1 MSNNKKP
8 IVHLRIFK
16 GQEML
21 YDGAG
26 NLKTPSQIVKL
37 THDTVEW
44 KNFVNNLAASGYG
57 MAKVEKVLQETSAGE
72 YKEIEASESILK
84 EVENI
89 FKTPEKELTPEQ
101 KEIAELKAIVAG
113 LTKGNKATKGID
125 LLADLKKEY
134 ESMTDA
140 IPNPD
145 WGVQEY
151 QDIITEMKKASK

>member
-8 IVHLRIFK
+8 IVHLRIYK
-16 GQEML
+16 GHEML

-26 NLKTPSQIVKL
+26 NVKNPNQIVKL

-44 KNFVNNLAASGYG
+44 KNFLRNLPASGYS
-57 MAKVEKVLQETSAGE
+57 MAKVERILQEVDGE
-72 YKEIEASESILK
+72 YKDVPTSTEILK

-89 FKTPEKELTPEQ
+89 FKAPEKELTPEQ
-101 KEIAELKAIVAG
+101 KRIADLEAKIDA
-113 LTKGNKATKGID
+113 LTKGSKPTKGID
-125 LLADLKKEY
+125 LLGDLKKEFA
-134 ESMTDA
+134 SMTNTE
-140 IPNPD
+140 PNSD